1 MKKKKFNLTKDKI
14 SFGTDGWR
22 GILGVDF
29 TLERLLKVA
38 AAAAQELAYVK
49 EKKNNKIII
58 GYDRRFLAEEMAEA
72 VASAVRGV
80 DLVPLLSS
88 SALPTPSCSWGIV
101 EESALGALVITAS
114 HNPCEWLGL
123 KIKGPFG
130 GSVDSSFTDAVQKRL
145 DAAGISIPIEDAT
158 ERVDFRKQHLLG
170 ISKKFDIPLIAN
182 GLRKLGVKIFV
193 DPMHGSAAG
202 CMYELFGS
210 DGDELIYELRTKRD
224 PCFGGNPPEP
234 MKAYLSQVIEV
245 VKDSFR
251 EGKLS
256 MGIVFDG
263 DGDRIA
269 AIDEKGRYCNT
280 QLLMPVLIDH
290 LARFKNMPGC
300 VVKTVSGSDLMRLVA
315 EDLGREVLEKP
326 VGFKY
331 IAEEMLSRE
340 VLIGG
345 EESGGVG
352 FGHHL
357 PERDALFTALLL
369 MESIVADS
377 KCLGEKIDSLHARFG
392 ESHFE
397 RIDLTLKDMEMRR
410 NLENFLKQ
418 KTPSSIGHKSVLEVI
433 STDGIKLVLD
443 KSHWLMFRFSGTEP
457 LLRIYC
463 EAPSNT
469 EVTSTLY
476 YAKQLVDNS
485 YG

>member
-1 MKKKKFNLTKDKI
+1 MKKQKLNLTKEKI

-38 AAAAQELAYVK
+38 AAASQELAYVN
-49 EKKNNKIII
+49 EKKNNKIIV
-58 GYDRRFLAEEMAEA
+58 GFDRRFLAEEMAEA

-80 DLVPLLSS
+80 GLVPLLAS

-101 EESALGALVITAS
+101 EENALGALVITAS
-114 HNPCEWLGL
+114 HNPSEWLGL

-130 GSVDSSFTDAVQKRL
+130 GSVDSSFTDSVQKRL
-145 DAAGISIPIEDAT
+145 DVGGISIPIEDVT
-158 ERVDFRKQHLLG
+158 ERIDFRKQHLLG
-170 ISKKFDIPLIAN
+170 ISQKFDIPLISN

-202 CMYELFGS
+202 CMPELFGS
-210 DGDELIYELRTKRD
+210 FGDELIYELRTKRD

-234 MKAYLSQVIEV
+234 MKAYLSQLIQEV
-245 VKDSFR
+245 QGAFQV
-251 EGKLS
+251 GQLS
-256 MGIVFDG
+256 LGLVFDG

-290 LARFKNMPGC
+290 LARVRNMPGC

-377 KCLGEKIDSLHARFG
+377 KCLGKKIDSLHARFG
-392 ESHFE
+392 KSHFE
-397 RIDLTLKDMEMRR
+397 RIDLTLKDMEMRGD
-410 NLENFLKQ
+410 LEIF
-418 KTPSSIGHKSVLEVI
+418 
-433 STDGIKLVLD
+433 
-443 KSHWLMFRFSGTEP
+443 
-457 LLRIYC
+457 
-463 EAPSNT
+463 
-469 EVTSTLY
+469 
-476 YAKQLVDNS
+476 
-485 YG
+485 

>member
-1 MKKKKFNLTKDKI
+1 MKKKKLNLTKEKI

-58 GYDRRFLAEEMAEA
+58 GFDRRFLAEEMAEA

-80 DLVPLLSS
+80 GLVPLLAS

-101 EESALGALVITAS
+101 EENALGALVITAS

-130 GSVDSSFTDAVQKRL
+130 GSVDNSFTDSVQKRL
-145 DAAGISIPIEDAT
+145 DAGGISIPIEDVT
-158 ERVDFRKQHLLG
+158 ERIDFRKKHLLG
-170 ISKKFDIPLIAN
+170 ISQKFDIPFIAN

-202 CMYELFGS
+202 CMSELFGVDS
-210 DGDELIYELRTKRD
+210 DDLIHEIRTERD

-234 MKAYLSQVIEV
+234 MRAYLSQLIEEV
-245 VKDSFR
+245 QASF
-251 EGKLS
+251 KADQLS
-256 MGIVFDG
+256 MGLVFDG

-269 AIDEKGRYCNT
+269 AIDEKGRFCNT

-290 LARFKNMPGC
+290 LARVRNMSGC

-369 MESIVADS
+369 MESIVADGR
-377 KCLGEKIDSLHARFG
+377 CLGEKIDSLHGRFG
-392 ESHFE
+392 NSHFD
-397 RIDLTLKDMEMRR
+397 RIDLTLKDMEMKR
-410 NLENFLKQ
+410 NLENFLKK

-463 EAPSNT
+463 EAPSSA

-476 YAKQLVDNS
+476 YAKQLIDIS
-485 YG
+485 FG

>member
-1 MKKKKFNLTKDKI
+1 MKKKKLNLTKEKI

-22 GILGVDF
+22 GILGVEF

-80 DLVPLLSS
+80 DLVPLLAS

-101 EESALGALVITAS
+101 EENALGALVITAS

-130 GSVDSSFTDAVQKRL
+130 GSVDSSFTDSVQKRL
-145 DAAGISIPIEDAT
+145 DAGGISIPIEGVT

-170 ISKKFDIPLIAN
+170 ISQKFDMHLISD

-202 CMYELFGS
+202 CMSELFGVDS
-210 DGDELIYELRTKRD
+210 EELIYEIRTERD
-224 PCFGGNPPEP
+224 PSFGGNPPEP
-234 MKAYLSQVIEV
+234 MKAYLSQLIKE
-245 VKDSFR
+245 VKDSFKA
-251 EGKLS
+251 GKLS

-290 LARFKNMPGC
+290 LAKVSNMPGC

-315 EDLGREVLEKP
+315 EDLGRVVLEKP

-369 MESIVADS
+369 MESIVADG

-392 ESHFE
+392 KSHFE

-410 NLENFLKQ
+410 SVEDFLKQ

-463 EAPSNT
+463 EAPST
-469 EVTSTLY
+469 AEVTSTLY
-476 YAKQLVDNS
+476 YAKQLIDNS
-485 YG
+485 FG

>member
-1 MKKKKFNLTKDKI
+1 MKKKKLNLMNEKI

-38 AAAAQELAYVK
+38 AASAQELANVK

-80 DLVPLLSS
+80 DLEPLLASS
-88 SALPTPSCSWGIV
+88 SLPTPSCSWGIV
-101 EESALGALVITAS
+101 QENALGGLVITAS
-114 HNPCEWLGL
+114 HNPSEWLGL

-130 GSVDSSFTDAVQKRL
+130 GSVDSSFTDSVQKRL
-145 DAAGISIPIEDAT
+145 EAGGISIPIEGST
-158 ERVDFRKQHLLG
+158 ERIDLREQHLLG
-170 ISKKFDIPLIAN
+170 LSQKFDIPLISD

-202 CMYELFGS
+202 CMTELFGS
-210 DGDELIYELRTKRD
+210 DGHGLIFEIRTKRD
-224 PCFGGNPPEP
+224 PCFGGHPPEP
-234 MKAYLSQVIEV
+234 MKAYLTQLIKKVQ
-245 VKDSFR
+245 DSCLD
-251 EGKLS
+251 GQLS
-256 MGIVFDG
+256 IGLVFDG

-290 LARFKNMPGC
+290 LARVKNMPGC

-369 MESIVADS
+369 LESIVSDS
-377 KCLGEKIDSLHARFG
+377 KCLGEKINSLHALFG
-392 ESHFE
+392 NSCFD
-397 RIDLTLKDMEMRR
+397 RIDLILKDMEMRR
-410 NLENFLKQ
+410 NLENFLKNE
-418 KTPSSIGHKSVLEVI
+418 TPSLIGDKSVLEVI
-433 STDGIKLVLD
+433 ATDGIKLVLD

-463 EAPSNT
+463 EAPSSA

-476 YAKQLVDNS
+476 YAKQLIDKS
-485 YG
+485 FG

>member
-1 MKKKKFNLTKDKI
+1 MKKKKLNLIKDKI

-38 AAAAQELAYVK
+38 AASAQELAYLK

-80 DLVPLLSS
+80 GLLPLLASS
-88 SALPTPSCSWGIV
+88 SLPTPACSWGV
-101 EESALGALVITAS
+101 LEESALGALVITAS
-114 HNPCEWLGL
+114 HNPYEWLGL

-130 GSVDSSFTDAVQKRL
+130 GSVDTSFTDAVQKRI
-145 DAAGISIPIEDAT
+145 DAGGVSIPIEGVT
-158 ERVDFRKQHLLG
+158 ERIDFRKQHLIG
-170 ISKKFDIPLIAN
+170 ISQKFDIPLISN

-193 DPMHGSAAG
+193 DPMFGSASG
-202 CMYELFGS
+202 CMSELFASHG
-210 DGDELIYELRTKRD
+210 DGIICEIRTNRD
-224 PCFGGNPPEP
+224 PYFGGNPPEP
-234 MKAYLSQVIEV
+234 MKVYLNQLIKEV
-245 VKDSFR
+245 QDSFR
-251 EGKLS
+251 DGQLS
-256 MGIVFDG
+256 IGLVFDG

-269 AIDEKGRYCNT
+269 AIDEKGRFCNT

-290 LARFKNMPGC
+290 LARVRNMPGC
-300 VVKTVSGSDLMRLVA
+300 IVKTVSGSDLMRLVA

-331 IAEEMLSRE
+331 IADEMLSRE

-369 MESIVADS
+369 LEAIVADG
-377 KCLGEKIDSLHARFG
+377 KCFGEKIDSLHSRFG
-392 ESHFE
+392 SSHFE
-397 RIDLTLKDMEMRR
+397 RIDLTLKNMEMRR
-410 NLENFLKQ
+410 DLENFLKQ

-433 STDGIKLVLD
+433 AIDGIKLVLD
-443 KSHWLMFRFSGTEP
+443 KSHWVMFRFSGTEP

-463 EAPSNT
+463 EAPSSA
-469 EVTSTLY
+469 EVNSTLY
-476 YAKQLVDNS
+476 YAKQLIDKS
-485 YG
+485 FE

>member
-1 MKKKKFNLTKDKI
+1 MKKKKLNLIKEKI

-22 GILGVDF
+22 GVLGVDF
-29 TLERLLKVA
+29 TLERLLRVA
-38 AAAAQELAYVK
+38 AASAQELAYAK

-58 GYDRRFLAEEMAEA
+58 GYDRRFLAKEMAEA
-72 VASAVRGV
+72 VSSAVRGV
-80 DLVPLLSS
+80 NLLPLLAASS
-88 SALPTPSCSWGIV
+88 LPTPSCSWNII
-101 EESALGALVITAS
+101 EENALGALVITAS
-114 HNPCEWLGL
+114 HNSYEWLGL

-130 GSVDSSFTDAVQKRL
+130 GSVDSSFTDSVQKRL
-145 DAAGISIPIEDAT
+145 DNGGISIPIEGLTDT
-158 ERVDFRKQHLLG
+158 IDFRKKHLLG
-170 ISKKFDIPLIAN
+170 ISQKIDIPFITK
-182 GLRKLGVKIFV
+182 GLKKLGVKIFV

-202 CMYELFGS
+202 CMTELFGS
-210 DGDELIYELRTKRD
+210 DGAGLIYEIRTNRD
-224 PCFGGNPPEP
+224 VCFGGNPPEP
-234 MKAYLSQVIEV
+234 LKKYLTQVIKEV
-245 VKDSFR
+245 QASSRD
-251 EGKLS
+251 GQLTI
-256 MGIVFDG
+256 GLVFDG

-290 LARFKNMPGC
+290 LVRARNMPGC

-369 MESIVADS
+369 LESIVADGR
-377 KCLGEKIDSLHARFG
+377 CLGEKIDSLHARFG
-392 ESHFE
+392 NSHFE
-397 RIDLTLKDMEMRR
+397 HIDLTLKNMEMRV

-418 KTPSSIGHKSVLEVI
+418 KTPSSIGNKSVSEVI
-433 STDGIKLVLD
+433 STDGIKLIFD

-463 EAPSNT
+463 EAPSSA
-469 EVTSTLY
+469 EASSTLY
-476 YAKQLVDNS
+476 YAREIINNKF
-485 YG
+485 G

>member
-1 MKKKKFNLTKDKI
+1 MKKQKLSLIKEKI

-38 AAAAQELAYVK
+38 AASAQELGYVK
-49 EKKNNKIII
+49 NQRNNKIII

-80 DLVPLLSS
+80 DLVPLLASS
-88 SALPTPSCSWGIV
+88 SLPTPSCSWGIV
-101 EESALGALVITAS
+101 EENALGALVVTAS

-130 GSVDSSFTDAVQKRL
+130 GSVDSSFTDSVQKRL
-145 DAAGISIPIEDAT
+145 DAGGISIPIEGLT
-158 ERVDFRKQHLLG
+158 ERMDFRKQHLLG
-170 ISKKFDIPLIAN
+170 ISQKFDIPSISN
-182 GLRKLGVKIFV
+182 GLRKIGVKIYV
-193 DPMHGSAAG
+193 DPMHGSASG
-202 CMYELFGS
+202 CMTELFGS
-210 DGDELIYELRTKRD
+210 DGDGLISEIRTNRD
-224 PCFGGNPPEP
+224 PCFGGSPPEP
-234 MKAYLSQVIEV
+234 MEAYLTQLTETVQDSICNSQRSI
-245 VKDSFR
+245 
-251 EGKLS
+251 GL
-256 MGIVFDG
+256 VFDG

-290 LARFKNMPGC
+290 LARVRNMSGC

-340 VLIGG
+340 VLVGG

-369 MESIVADS
+369 LESIVADG
-377 KCLGEKIDSLHARFG
+377 KCLGEKIDYLHARFG

-397 RIDLTLKDMEMRR
+397 RLDLTLKDMEMRS
-410 NLENFLKQ
+410 NLEHFLK
-418 KTPSSIGHKSVLEVI
+418 KETPSSIGHKSVLEVI

-463 EAPSNT
+463 EAPSSS
-469 EVTSTLY
+469 EVSSTLY
-476 YAKQLVDNS
+476 YAKELIDKS
-485 YG
+485 FA

>member
-1 MKKKKFNLTKDKI
+1 MKKQKLSLIKEKI

-38 AAAAQELAYVK
+38 AASAQELGYVK
-49 EKKNNKIII
+49 NQRNNKIII

-80 DLVPLLSS
+80 DLVPLLASS
-88 SALPTPSCSWGIV
+88 SLPTPSCSWGIV
-101 EESALGALVITAS
+101 EENALGALVVTAS

-130 GSVDSSFTDAVQKRL
+130 GSVDSSFTDSVQKRL
-145 DAAGISIPIEDAT
+145 DAGGISIPIEGLT
-158 ERVDFRKQHLLG
+158 ERMDFRKQHLLG
-170 ISKKFDIPLIAN
+170 ISQKFDIPSISN
-182 GLRKLGVKIFV
+182 GLRKIGVKIYV
-193 DPMHGSAAG
+193 DPMHGSASG
-202 CMYELFGS
+202 CMTELFGS
-210 DGDELIYELRTKRD
+210 DGDGLISEIRTNRD
-224 PCFGGNPPEP
+224 PCFGGSPPEP
-234 MKAYLSQVIEV
+234 MEAYLTQLTKIVQDSIFNSQ
-245 VKDSFR
+245 
-251 EGKLS
+251 LS
-256 MGIVFDG
+256 IGLVFDG

-290 LARFKNMPGC
+290 LARVRNMSGC

-340 VLIGG
+340 VLVGG

-369 MESIVADS
+369 LESIVADG
-377 KCLGEKIDSLHARFG
+377 KCLGEKIDYLHARFG

-397 RIDLTLKDMEMRR
+397 RLDLTLKDMEMRG
-410 NLENFLKQ
+410 NLEHFLK
-418 KTPSSIGHKSVLEVI
+418 KETPSSIGHKSVLEVI

-463 EAPSNT
+463 EAPSSA
-469 EVTSTLY
+469 EVSSTLY
-476 YAKQLVDNS
+476 YAKQLIEKS
-485 YG
+485 FG

>member
-1 MKKKKFNLTKDKI
+1 MKKKKLNLIKEKI

-38 AAAAQELAYVK
+38 AASAQELANVR

-80 DLVPLLSS
+80 ELVPLLASS
-88 SALPTPSCSWGIV
+88 SLPTPSCSWGVI
-101 EESALGALVITAS
+101 EENALGALVITAS
-114 HNPCEWLGL
+114 HNPSEWLGL

-130 GSVDSSFTDAVQKRL
+130 GSVDSSFTDSVQKRL
-145 DAAGISIPIEDAT
+145 EAGGISIPLEGAT
-158 ERVDFRKQHLLG
+158 KKIDFRKQHLQG
-170 ISKKFDIPLIAN
+170 ISQKFDIDSISA
-182 GLRKLGVKIFV
+182 GLRKLGIKIFV
-193 DPMHGSAAG
+193 DPMHGSASK
-202 CMYELFGS
+202 CMSELFRS
-210 DGDELIYELRTKRD
+210 NCDGLIYEIRTKKD

-234 MKAYLSQVIEV
+234 MEAYLSKLIKEV
-245 VKDSFR
+245 KNSSLN
-251 EGKLS
+251 GQLS
-256 MGIVFDG
+256 IGLVFDG

-269 AIDEKGRYCNT
+269 AIDEQGRYCNT

-290 LARFKNMPGC
+290 LARVRNMPGC

-331 IAEEMLSRE
+331 IAEEMLSRK

-369 MESIVADS
+369 LESIVADS
-377 KCLGEKIDSLHARFG
+377 KCLGEKIDHLHARFG
-392 ESHFE
+392 DSYFE
-397 RIDLTLKDMEMRR
+397 RIDLILKNMEMRR
-410 NLENFLKQ
+410 SLESFLQ
-418 KTPSSIGHKSVLEVI
+418 KETPSSIGHKSVLEVI

-463 EAPSNT
+463 EAPSSA

-476 YAKQLVDNS
+476 YAKQLIDNS
-485 YG
+485 FA

>member
-1 MKKKKFNLTKDKI
+1 MKKKKLNLIKDKI

-38 AAAAQELAYVK
+38 AASAQQLAYVK
-49 EKKNNKIII
+49 EKRNNKIII
-58 GYDRRFLAEEMAEA
+58 GYDRRFLAKEMAEA

-80 DLVPLLSS
+80 DLVPLLASS
-88 SALPTPSCSWGIV
+88 SLPTPSCSWGVV
-101 EESALGALVITAS
+101 EENALGALVITAS

-130 GSVDSSFTDAVQKRL
+130 GSVDSSFTDSVQKRI
-145 DAAGISIPIEDAT
+145 DAGGISIPIEGST
-158 ERVDFRKQHLLG
+158 ERIDFRKQHLLG
-170 ISKKFDIPLIAN
+170 ISQKFDIPAISN
-182 GLRKLGVKIFV
+182 GLKRLGVKIFV
-193 DPMHGSAAG
+193 DPMYGSASG
-202 CMYELFGS
+202 CMTEVFGS
-210 DGDELIYELRTKRD
+210 NGNGLIYEIRTNKD

-234 MKAYLSQVIEV
+234 MKPYLVQVIKEV
-245 VKDSFR
+245 QDSFR
-251 EGKLS
+251 DGQLS
-256 MGIVFDG
+256 IGLVFDG

-290 LARFKNMPGC
+290 LVRVRNMPGC

-369 MESIVADS
+369 LESIVSDS
-377 KCLGEKIDSLHARFG
+377 RCLGEKIDSFHARFG
-392 ESHFE
+392 NSYFE

-410 NLENFLKQ
+410 NLEKILQN
-418 KTPSSIGHKSVLEVI
+418 KTPSSIGNKQVLEVI
-433 STDGIKLVLD
+433 STDGIKLVID

-463 EAPSNT
+463 EAPSCE

-476 YAKQLVDNS
+476 YAKQLIDNS
-485 YG
+485 FE

>member
-1 MKKKKFNLTKDKI
+1 MKKKKLNLIKEKI

-38 AAAAQELAYVK
+38 AASAQELAYVK
-49 EKKNNKIII
+49 DKRNKKIII

-80 DLVPLLSS
+80 GLVPLLASS
-88 SALPTPSCSWGIV
+88 SLPTPSCSWGIV
-101 EESALGALVITAS
+101 EENALGALVITAS

-130 GSVDSSFTDAVQKRL
+130 GSVDSSFTDSVQKRI
-145 DAAGISIPIEDAT
+145 DAGGISIPIEGST
-158 ERVDFRKQHLLG
+158 ERIDFRKKHLLG
-170 ISKKFDIPLIAN
+170 ISQKFDIPFISD
-182 GLRKLGVKIFV
+182 GLKKLGVKIFV
-193 DPMHGSAAG
+193 DPMFGSASG
-202 CMYELFGS
+202 CMAEVFGS
-210 DGDELIYELRTKRD
+210 NGDGLIYEIRTNRD

-234 MKAYLSQVIEV
+234 MEAYLTQLIKEV
-245 VKDSFR
+245 QDSIR
-251 EGKLS
+251 DGQLS
-256 MGIVFDG
+256 IGLVFDG

-269 AIDEKGRYCNT
+269 AVDEKGRYCNT

-290 LARFKNMPGC
+290 LARVKNMSGC
-300 VVKTVSGSDLMRLVA
+300 VVKTVSGSDLMRFVA

-369 MESIVADS
+369 LESIVADR
-377 KCLGEKIDSLHARFG
+377 KCLGEKIDFIHDRFG
-392 ESHFE
+392 KSHFE

-410 NLENFLKQ
+410 NLEIFLKHE
-418 KTPSSIGHKSVLEVI
+418 TPSSIGHKSVLEVI
-433 STDGIKLVLD
+433 STDGIKLIFD

-463 EAPSNT
+463 EAPSSA
-469 EVTSTLY
+469 EASSTLY
-476 YAKQLVDNS
+476 YAHQLIDKS
-485 YG
+485 FG

>member
-1 MKKKKFNLTKDKI
+1 MKKKKLNLTKEKI

-80 DLVPLLSS
+80 DLVPLLASS
-88 SALPTPSCSWGIV
+88 SVPTPSCSWGVV
-101 EESALGALVITAS
+101 EENALGALVITAS

-130 GSVDSSFTDAVQKRL
+130 GSVDSSFTDSVQKRI
-145 DAAGISIPIEDAT
+145 DAGGISIPIEGST
-158 ERVDFRKQHLLG
+158 ERIDFRKQHLLG
-170 ISKKFDIPLIAN
+170 ISQKFDIPAISN
-182 GLRKLGVKIFV
+182 GLKRLGVKIFV
-193 DPMHGSAAG
+193 DPMYGSASG
-202 CMYELFGS
+202 CMTEVFGS
-210 DGDELIYELRTKRD
+210 NGNGLIYEIRTNKD

-234 MKAYLSQVIEV
+234 MKPYLVQVIKEV
-245 VKDSFR
+245 QDSFR
-251 EGKLS
+251 DGQLS
-256 MGIVFDG
+256 IGLVFDG

-290 LARFKNMPGC
+290 LARVKNMAGC

-369 MESIVADS
+369 LESIVADS
-377 KCLGEKIDSLHARFG
+377 KCLGEKIDSFHARFG
-392 ESHFE
+392 KSHFE

-410 NLENFLKQ
+410 NLEKILQN
-418 KTPSSIGHKSVLEVI
+418 KTPSSIGNKQVLEVI
-433 STDGIKLVLD
+433 STDGIKLVID

-463 EAPSNT
+463 EAPSCE

-476 YAKQLVDNS
+476 YAKQLIDNS
-485 YG
+485 FE